1 MQPDVT
7 IDQLFDAP
15 AVITDYKISRK
26 DPISGSHLLEFTT
39 TLFQPPL
46 QSPVH

>member
-7 IDQLFDAP
+7 IDQLAP